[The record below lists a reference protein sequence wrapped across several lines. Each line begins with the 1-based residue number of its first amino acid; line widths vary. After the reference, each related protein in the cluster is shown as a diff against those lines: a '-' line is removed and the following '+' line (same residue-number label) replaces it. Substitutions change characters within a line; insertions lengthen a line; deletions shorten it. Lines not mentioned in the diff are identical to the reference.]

1 VNDYRAL
8 SNDTDRE
15 KRRIRRRICPTAT
28 LSNTN
33 TTRKF
38 SCGVLETNLK
48 KIQYECAACGFKWL
62 GIRPTAGIV
71 MVMVMKMDI
80 IRAVQGRP

>member
-15 KRRIRRRICPTAT
+15 KRRIRRRICRTAT
-28 LSNTN
+28 LPSTN

-38 SCGVLETNLK
+38 SCGVLKTNLK
-48 KIQYECAACGFKWL
+48 KIQYEGVACGFKWL
-62 GIRPTAGIV
+62 GIRPTTGNV
-71 MVMVMKMDI
+71 MVMVKKMDI
-80 IRAVQGRP
+80 IKPDIL

>member
-15 KRRIRRRICPTAT
+15 KRRIRRRICPIAT
-28 LSNTN
+28 LSSTNNTR
-33 TTRKF
+33 TF

-48 KIQYECAACGFKWL
+48 KIQYEGVACGFKWL

-71 MVMVMKMDI
+71 MVMVMKIDI
-80 IRAVQGRP
+80 TKAVIP